1 MLRNPNGDIGVLF
14 NQHDLPSDELAAEIV
29 RLRALI
35 ADLQQLQRGVGADK
49 LAGHDAPILDR
60 WALSER
66 TLPCL
71 IGLSTGH
78 PKLPGTRLVRTSDL
92 WLLAENGSCARTLSR
107 WYRLGRPFQ
116 NSAFNA

>member
-1 MLRNPNGDIGVLF
+1 MLF

-35 ADLQQLQRGVGADK
+35 ADLQQLQRGIGPEE
-49 LAGHDAPILDR
+49 LAGQDAPILDR

-78 PKLPGTRLVRTSDL
+78 PILPGANRLVRTSDL
-92 WLLAENGSCARTLSR
+92 WLLAENGGCARTLSR